1 MAAGSHS
8 RSITDHPVNHPAADG
23 VGSALEPA
31 GTGRPALRLAIV
43 TSAHP
48 PLDKRIYE
56 RQARFLARRGLEVHL
71 VAPWPA
77 ATPVAAGITLHP
89 VPWAPGRLARFRLH
103 RKIGAHVR
111 RIAPDIVHF
120 HDPDLL
126 LSVAALRGGRRPIV
140 VYDAHEDFPL
150 GVRQPLRIVVD
161 LVERFFAR
169 RVDGVICAHRHRL
182 GQLRPGPTG
191 FYLPG
196 YPMLDAFPPP
206 LAGVVRERSCLYLGL
221 LGLERGAE
229 TILEAASRAPDIRW
243 VMIGDFPVS
252 GDRDG
257 FLARAQRLG
266 LKNLEWGGMVPFSKV
281 PALLARAGV
290 GIMPWL
296 ATPMHRW
303 AAQPTKLY
311 EYMAAGLPIVASRL
325 PITEEV
331 VEQTGTG
338 LLHPADDAAA
348 LVECARRILD
358 DPATAAG
365 MSAAGRA
372 AFVDRFNFDRL
383 GPELVAWY
391 ERLLGARIPNLDDTR

>member
-1 MAAGSHS
+1 M
-8 RSITDHPVNHPAADG
+8 IEPPADR
-23 VGSALEPA
+23 VGSLSEPA
-31 GTGRPALRLAIV
+31 GPGRRPLRLAIV

-56 RQARFLARRGLEVHL
+56 RQARFLAPRGLDVHM
-71 VAPWPA
+71 VAPWPTQ
-77 ATPVAAGITLHP
+77 TPVAAGITLHS
-89 VPWAPGRLARFRLH
+89 VPWAPGRLARFSLH
-103 RKIGAHVR
+103 RRIAEHLR

-126 LSVAALRGGRRPIV
+126 LSVAALRGGGDPIV

-150 GVRQPLRIVVD
+150 GVRQPLRVVVD
-161 LVERFFAR
+161 RVERLLVH
-169 RVDGVICAHRHRL
+169 RVDGVVCAHRRRL
-182 GQLRPGPTG
+182 AQLRSGPTG
-191 FYLPG
+191 FYLPN
-196 YPMLDAFPPP
+196 YPLRDAFPAPP
-206 LAGVVRERSCLYLGL
+206 AGVERERSCLYLGL
-221 LGLERGAE
+221 LTRERGAE
-229 TILEAASRAPDIRW
+229 SILSAARMAPDIRW
-243 VMIGDFPVS
+243 VTVGDFNSVEERTAFLDRVRAS
-252 GDRDG
+252 G
-257 FLARAQRLG
+257 LT
-266 LKNLEWGGMVPFSKV
+266 NLEWPGPVPFRDV
-281 PALLARAGV
+281 PGVLASAGV
-290 GIMPWL
+290 GIMPWQ

-331 VEQTGTG
+331 VEQAGAG

-391 ERLLGARIPNLDDTR
+391 ERLLGSRIPNLDDTR